1 MNLPI
6 TTSVDRWQS
15 LPERESP
22 SNEWQL
28 KPLTLPTMYDL
39 PSEDPEEPGLPDTF
53 HGLQPQLLDE
63 TLPDATLPDA
73 TLGLSRYSSPQVYSA
88 FDLNLY
94 YDSTQTAW
102 YKRPDWFLCLGVSR
116 LYKGL
121 VKRSSYVMWEEKIA
135 PTIVIEFLS
144 PGTEAEDLGRFT
156 AKTQRS
162 KLGKPPAKFV
172 VYEEILKIPNYIVF
186 DEETQRLRFFRLV
199 NERYQEQTI
208 EPDNPRLWIPEL
220 QIGLGLTDCSVRGFA
235 GSWLRWCDAEGQF
248 FPTPAERYQAETA
261 LAQAETEAAQAE
273 TEAAQAKAEAAQA
286 KAEAAQAKADA
297 AQAEVLSEREAKDA
311 AIAELTQAQQQQQQA
326 IINFLSLGLSPEQ
339 ISIALGVD
347 RAQVEALRTPSK

>member
-1 MNLPI
+1 MVNRMNLPS

-22 SNEWQL
+22 SNEWRL

-63 TLPDATLPDA
+63 TLPDEILPDEA
-73 TLGLSRYSSPQVYSA
+73 LCLSPYSAEQVYSA

-94 YDSTQTAW
+94 YDSTQTGW
-102 YKRPDWFLCLGVSR
+102 HKRPDWFLCLGVPR

-121 VKRSSYVMWEEKIA
+121 VKRSSYVMWEEKVA

-156 AKTQRS
+156 SKTQRS
-162 KLGKPPAKFV
+162 RLGKPPAKFV

-220 QIGLGLTDCSVRGFA
+220 QIGLGLTDCIVRGYE

-248 FPTPAERYQAETA
+248 FPTPAERYQAET
-261 LAQAETEAAQAE
+261 
-273 TEAAQAKAEAAQA
+273 EAAQAKAEAAQA
-286 KAEAAQAKADA
+286 KAEAV
-297 AQAEVLSEREAKDA
+297 QAEVVSEREAKEV
-311 AIAELTQAQQQQQQA
+311 AIAELAQAQQQQQQA
-326 IINFLSLGLSPEQ
+326 ILNFLNLGLSSEQ
-339 ISIALGVD
+339 IAIALGVD
-347 RAQVEALRTPSK
+347 REQVEALRTSSK

>member
-1 MNLPI
+1 VDDYDEGVHVAVNRMNLPI

-15 LPERESP
+15 LPERESSSP
-22 SNEWQL
+22 EWRL

-63 TLPDATLPDA
+63 TLSDETLC
-73 TLGLSRYSSPQVYSA
+73 LSQYSADQVYSA

-94 YDSTQTAW
+94 YDSAQTAW
-102 YKRPDWFLCLGVSR
+102 YKRPDWFLCIGVQR

-156 AKTQRS
+156 SKTQRS

-199 NERYQEQTI
+199 NDRYEEQTI
-208 EPDNPRLWIPEL
+208 EPENPRLWIPEL
-220 QIGLGLTDCSVRGFA
+220 QVGLGLTACTVRGFE
-235 GSWLRWCDAEGQF
+235 GFWLRWCDAEGNF
-248 FPTPAERYQAETA
+248 FPTPSERYQAEA
-261 LAQAETEAAQAE
+261 SLAQAEAEAAQAK
-273 TEAAQAKAEAAQA
+273 TALAQAKAEAAEAEVISERQA
-286 KAEAAQAKADA
+286 KE
-297 AQAEVLSEREAKDA
+297 A
-311 AIAELTQAQQQQQQA
+311 AIAELTQAQEQQQQA
-326 IINFLSLGLSPEQ
+326 ILNFLSLGLSPEQ

-347 RAQVEALRTPSK
+347 HARVEAIRNQL